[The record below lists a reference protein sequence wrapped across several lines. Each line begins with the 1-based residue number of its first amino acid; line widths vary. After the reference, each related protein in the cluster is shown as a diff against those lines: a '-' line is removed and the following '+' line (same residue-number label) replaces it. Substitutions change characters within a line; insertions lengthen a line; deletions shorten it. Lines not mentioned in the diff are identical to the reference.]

1 MFAAYMLVH
10 GVRLM
15 EFKFEFEF
23 HLIESLS
30 K

>member
-1 MFAAYMLVH
+1 MSVAYMLVH
-10 GVRLM
+10 GVYLL

-23 HLIESLS
+23 HLFESLS